1 MITNEDIIYN
11 HNLFNYTYLEWNRY
25 CYELDKYGD
34 NYINEI
40 FKDLNC
46 DRYNKY
52 GQQLISINDY
62 EYQLLL
68 NNAIRV
74 FDKLNDCLSYNSLF
88 FNLISIHKNNVQVC
102 EEYSTRLKETEIH
115 KTNRKSTKK
124 PKVKDEYLRSVST
137 DLFTG
142 EPKYIYSN
150 LKTGDEIISDNPDLL
165 EELNK
170 PKEKKKKATKVLS
183 LPIGFSFKLNK

>member
-11 HNLFNYTYLEWNRY
+11 HNLFNYSYLEWNRY

-52 GQQLISINDY
+52 GQQLISVNDY

-68 NNAIRV
+68 NNAIR
-74 FDKLNDCLSYNSLF
+74 FLDKLNDCLYYNVLF
-88 FNLISIHKNNVQVC
+88 HNLINIHETNVQIC
-102 EEYSTRLKETEIH
+102 EEYSAKLEEAKTH
-115 KTNRKSTKK
+115 KTNRKSNKK
-124 PKVKDEYLRSVST
+124 PKVKDEYVRSVST

-142 EPKYIYSN
+142 NPKYIYSN

-170 PKEKKKKATKVLS
+170 PKEKKKKAVKVLS
-183 LPIGFSFKLNK
+183 LPIGFSFKINK

>member
-11 HNLFNYTYLEWNRY
+11 HILFNYTYLEWNRY

-34 NYINEI
+34 NYIYEI
-40 FKDLNC
+40 FKELNC

-74 FDKLNDCLSYNSLF
+74 LDKLNDYLSYNNLF
-88 FNLISIHKNNVQVC
+88 CNLILIHKNNVQIC
-102 EEYSTRLKETEIH
+102 EEHSARLKETEVH
-115 KTNRKSTKK
+115 KTNRKSNKK

-142 EPKYIYSN
+142 QPKYIYSN

-170 PKEKKKKATKVLS
+170 PKEKKKKAVKVLS
-183 LPIGFSFKLNK
+183 LPIGFSFKINK

>member
-11 HNLFNYTYLEWNRY
+11 HNLFNYSYLEWNRY

-34 NYINEI
+34 NYIYEI
-40 FKDLNC
+40 FKELNC

-74 FDKLNDCLSYNSLF
+74 LDKFNDYLSYNSLF
-88 FNLISIHKNNVQVC
+88 CNLICIHKNNVQIC
-102 EEYSTRLKETEIH
+102 EEYSARPKETEIH
-115 KTNRKSTKK
+115 KTNRKSNKK

>member
-11 HNLFNYTYLEWNRY
+11 HILFNYTYLEWNRY

-40 FKDLNC
+40 FKELNC

-52 GQQLISINDY
+52 GQQLISVDTY

-68 NNAIRV
+68 NNAIR
-74 FDKLNDCLSYNSLF
+74 FLDKLNDCLYYNVLF
-88 FNLISIHKNNVQVC
+88 RNLVNIHETNIQVC
-102 EEYSTRLKETEIH
+102 KEYSARLEETKIH
-115 KTNRKSTKK
+115 KTNRKSNKK

-142 EPKYIYSN
+142 QPKYIYSN

-170 PKEKKKKATKVLS
+170 PKEKKKKAVKVLS
-183 LPIGFSFKLNK
+183 LPIGFSFKINK

>member
-11 HNLFNYTYLEWNRY
+11 HILFNYTYLEWNRY

-34 NYINEI
+34 NYIYEI
-40 FKDLNC
+40 FKELNC

-52 GQQLISINDY
+52 GQQLVSVDTY

-68 NNAIRV
+68 NNAIR
-74 FDKLNDCLSYNSLF
+74 FLDKLNDCLYYNVLF
-88 FNLISIHKNNVQVC
+88 RNLVNIHETNIQVC
-102 EEYSTRLKETEIH
+102 KEYSARLEETKIH
-115 KTNRKSTKK
+115 KTNRKSNKK

-142 EPKYIYSN
+142 QPKYIYSN

-170 PKEKKKKATKVLS
+170 PKEKKKKAVKVLS

>member
-11 HNLFNYTYLEWNRY
+11 HNLFNYSYLEWNRY

-34 NYINEI
+34 NYIYEI
-40 FKDLNC
+40 FKELNC

-52 GQQLISINDY
+52 GQQLVSVDTY

-68 NNAIRV
+68 NNAIR
-74 FDKLNDCLSYNSLF
+74 FLDKLNDCLYYNVLF
-88 FNLISIHKNNVQVC
+88 RNLVNIHETNIQVC
-102 EEYSTRLKETEIH
+102 KEYSARLEETKIH
-115 KTNRKSTKK
+115 KTNRKSNKK

-142 EPKYIYSN
+142 QHKYIYSN

-183 LPIGFSFKLNK
+183 LPIGFSFKINK

>member
-11 HNLFNYTYLEWNRY
+11 HNLFNYSYLEWNRY

-34 NYINEI
+34 NYIYEI
-40 FKDLNC
+40 FKELNC

-74 FDKLNDCLSYNSLF
+74 LDKLDDYLSYNSLF
-88 FNLISIHKNNVQVC
+88 CNLILIHKNNVQVC
-102 EEYSTRLKETEIH
+102 EEYSARLKETEVH
-115 KTNRKSTKK
+115 KTNRKSNKK

-142 EPKYIYSN
+142 QPKYIYSN

-170 PKEKKKKATKVLS
+170 PKEKKKKAIKVLS
-183 LPIGFSFKLNK
+183 LPIGFSFKINK

>member
-11 HNLFNYTYLEWNRY
+11 HNLFNYSYLEWNRY

-34 NYINEI
+34 NYIYEI
-40 FKDLNC
+40 FKELNC

-74 FDKLNDCLSYNSLF
+74 LDKLNDYLSYNNLF
-88 FNLISIHKNNVQVC
+88 CNLILIHKNNVQIC
-102 EEYSTRLKETEIH
+102 EEYSARLKETEVH
-115 KTNRKSTKK
+115 KTNRKSNKK

-142 EPKYIYSN
+142 QPKYIYSN

-170 PKEKKKKATKVLS
+170 PKEKKKKAVKVLS
-183 LPIGFSFKLNK
+183 LPIGFSFKINK

>member
-11 HNLFNYTYLEWNRY
+11 HNLFNYSYLEWNRY

-40 FKDLNC
+40 FKELNC

-52 GQQLISINDY
+52 GQQLISVDTY

-68 NNAIRV
+68 NNAIR
-74 FDKLNDCLSYNSLF
+74 FLDKLNDCLYYNVLF
-88 FNLISIHKNNVQVC
+88 RNLVNIHETNIQVC
-102 EEYSTRLKETEIH
+102 KEYSARLEETKIH
-115 KTNRKSTKK
+115 KTNRKSNKK

-142 EPKYIYSN
+142 QPKYIYSN

>member
-11 HNLFNYTYLEWNRY
+11 HNLFNYSYLEWNRY
-25 CYELDKYGD
+25 CKYGN
-34 NYINEI
+34 NYIYEI
-40 FKDLNC
+40 FKELNC

-68 NNAIRV
+68 NNAIRIL
-74 FDKLNDCLSYNSLF
+74 DKLNDYLSYNSLF
-88 FNLISIHKNNVQVC
+88 CNLICIHKNNVQIC
-102 EEYSTRLKETEIH
+102 EEYSARPKETETH
-115 KTNRKSTKK
+115 KTNRKSNKK
-124 PKVKDEYLRSVST
+124 PKIKDEYLRSVST

>member
-11 HNLFNYTYLEWNRY
+11 HNLFNYSYLEWNRY

-34 NYINEI
+34 NYIYEI
-40 FKDLNC
+40 FKELNC

-52 GQQLISINDY
+52 GQQLISVNDY

-68 NNAIRV
+68 NNAIRIL
-74 FDKLNDCLSYNSLF
+74 DKLDDYLSYNSLF
-88 FNLISIHKNNVQVC
+88 FNLIRIHKNNIQVC
-102 EEYSTRLKETEIH
+102 EEYSARPKETEVH
-115 KTNRKSTKK
+115 KTNRKSNKK

-142 EPKYIYSN
+142 NPKYIYSN

-170 PKEKKKKATKVLS
+170 PKEKKKKSTKVLS

>member
-11 HNLFNYTYLEWNRY
+11 HNLFNYSYLEWNRY

-34 NYINEI
+34 NYIYEI

-74 FDKLNDCLSYNSLF
+74 LDKLTNCLLYNNLF
-88 FNLISIHKNNVQVC
+88 YNLIHIHKINIQVC
-102 EEYSTRLKETEIH
+102 EEYSARLKETETH
-115 KTNRKSTKK
+115 KTNRKSNKK
-124 PKVKDEYLRSVST
+124 PKVKDEYVRSVST

-170 PKEKKKKATKVLS
+170 PKEKKKKAVKVLS
-183 LPIGFSFKLNK
+183 LPIGFSFKINK

>member
-11 HNLFNYTYLEWNRY
+11 HNLFNYSYLEWNRY

-34 NYINEI
+34 NYIYEI
-40 FKDLNC
+40 FKELNC

-74 FDKLNDCLSYNSLF
+74 LDKLNDYLSYNSLF
-88 FNLISIHKNNVQVC
+88 FNLIRIHKNNIQVC
-102 EEYSTRLKETEIH
+102 EEYSARPKETEVH
-115 KTNRKSTKK
+115 KTNRKSNKK
-124 PKVKDEYLRSVST
+124 PKVKNEYVRSVST

-142 EPKYIYSN
+142 QPKYIYSN
-150 LKTGDEIISDNPDLL
+150 LKTGEEIISDNPNLL

>member
-11 HNLFNYTYLEWNRY
+11 HILFNYTYLEWNRY

-34 NYINEI
+34 NYIYEI
-40 FKDLNC
+40 FKELNC

-74 FDKLNDCLSYNSLF
+74 LDKLNDYLSYNNLF
-88 FNLISIHKNNVQVC
+88 CNLILIHKNNVQIC
-102 EEYSTRLKETEIH
+102 EEHSARLKETEVH
-115 KTNRKSTKK
+115 KTNRKSNKK

-142 EPKYIYSN
+142 QPKYIYSN

-170 PKEKKKKATKVLS
+170 PKEKKKKAVKVLS

>member
-11 HNLFNYTYLEWNRY
+11 HILFNYTYLEWNRY

-40 FKDLNC
+40 FKELNC
-46 DRYNKY
+46 DKYNKY
-52 GQQLISINDY
+52 GQQLISVDTY

-68 NNAIRV
+68 NNAIR
-74 FDKLNDCLSYNSLF
+74 FLDKLNDCLYYNVLF
-88 FNLISIHKNNVQVC
+88 CNLVNIHETNVQIC
-102 EEYSTRLKETEIH
+102 KEYSARLEETKIH
-115 KTNRKSTKK
+115 KTNRKSNKK

-142 EPKYIYSN
+142 QPKYIYSN

-170 PKEKKKKATKVLS
+170 PKEKKKKAVKVLS

>member
-11 HNLFNYTYLEWNRY
+11 HNLFNYSYLEWNRY

-34 NYINEI
+34 NYIYEI
-40 FKDLNC
+40 FKELNC

-74 FDKLNDCLSYNSLF
+74 LDKLNDCISYNFLF
-88 FNLISIHKNNVQVC
+88 FSLVSIHENNIRIC
-102 EEYSTRLKETEIH
+102 EKYSTRHKETEVH
-115 KTNRKSTKK
+115 KTNRKSNKK

>member
-11 HNLFNYTYLEWNRY
+11 HMLFNYTYLEWNRY

-40 FKDLNC
+40 FKELNC

-52 GQQLISINDY
+52 GQQLISVDTY

-68 NNAIRV
+68 NNAIR
-74 FDKLNDCLSYNSLF
+74 FLDKLNDCLYYNFLF
-88 FNLISIHKNNVQVC
+88 HNLINIHEANVQIC
-102 EEYSTRLKETEIH
+102 KEYSAKIEETKIH

-142 EPKYIYSN
+142 NPKYIYSN

-170 PKEKKKKATKVLS
+170 PKEKKKKAVKVLS
-183 LPIGFSFKLNK
+183 LPIGFSFKINK

>member
-11 HNLFNYTYLEWNRY
+11 HNLFNYSYLEWNRY

-34 NYINEI
+34 NYIYEI
-40 FKDLNC
+40 FKELNC

-74 FDKLNDCLSYNSLF
+74 LDKLNDYLSYNRLF
-88 FNLISIHKNNVQVC
+88 HNLICIHENNIQIC

-142 EPKYIYSN
+142 NPKYIYSN

-170 PKEKKKKATKVLS
+170 PKEKKKKAVKVLS

>member
-11 HNLFNYTYLEWNRY
+11 HILFNYTYLEWNRY

-40 FKDLNC
+40 FKELNC
-46 DRYNKY
+46 DKYNKY
-52 GQQLISINDY
+52 GQQLISVDTY

-68 NNAIRV
+68 NNAIR
-74 FDKLNDCLSYNSLF
+74 FLDKLNDCLYYNVLF
-88 FNLISIHKNNVQVC
+88 CNLVNIHETNIQVC
-102 EEYSTRLKETEIH
+102 KEYSARLEETKIH
-115 KTNRKSTKK
+115 KTNRKSNKK

-142 EPKYIYSN
+142 QPKYIYSN

-170 PKEKKKKATKVLS
+170 PKEKKKKAVKVLS
-183 LPIGFSFKLNK
+183 LPIGFSFKINK

>member
-11 HNLFNYTYLEWNRY
+11 HILFNYSYIEWNRY
-25 CYELDKYGD
+25 CYELDKYGN
-34 NYINEI
+34 NYIYEI
-40 FKDLNC
+40 FKELNC

-74 FDKLNDCLSYNSLF
+74 LDKLNDCISYNFLF
-88 FNLISIHKNNVQVC
+88 LNLVCIHSNNIRICQ
-102 EEYSTRLKETEIH
+102 EYSTRLKETEIH
-115 KTNRKSTKK
+115 KTNRKSAKK
-124 PKVKDEYLRSVST
+124 PKVKDEYVRSVST

-142 EPKYIYSN
+142 QPKYIYSN

-170 PKEKKKKATKVLS
+170 PKEKKKKAVKVLS

>member
-11 HNLFNYTYLEWNRY
+11 HILFNYTYLEWNRY

-40 FKDLNC
+40 FKELNC

-68 NNAIRV
+68 NNAIR
-74 FDKLNDCLSYNSLF
+74 FLYKLNDCLYYNVLF
-88 FNLISIHKNNVQVC
+88 RNLVNIHETNIQVC
-102 EEYSTRLKETEIH
+102 KEYSSRLEETKIH
-115 KTNRKSTKK
+115 KTNRKSNKK

-170 PKEKKKKATKVLS
+170 PKEKKKKAVKVLS
-183 LPIGFSFKLNK
+183 LPIGFSFKLK

>member
-11 HNLFNYTYLEWNRY
+11 HNLFNYSYLEWNRY
-25 CYELDKYGD
+25 CFELDKYGD
-34 NYINEI
+34 NYIYEI

-68 NNAIRV
+68 NNAIR
-74 FDKLNDCLSYNSLF
+74 FLDKLNDCLYYNVLF
-88 FNLISIHKNNVQVC
+88 HNLINIHETNVQIC
-102 EEYSTRLKETEIH
+102 KEYSAKLEETKIH

-142 EPKYIYSN
+142 QPKYIYSN

-170 PKEKKKKATKVLS
+170 PKEKKKKAVKVLS
-183 LPIGFSFKLNK
+183 LPIGFSFKINK

>member
-11 HNLFNYTYLEWNRY
+11 HNLFNYSYLEWNRY

-34 NYINEI
+34 NYIYEI
-40 FKDLNC
+40 FKELNC

-74 FDKLNDCLSYNSLF
+74 LDKLNDYLSYNSLF
-88 FNLISIHKNNVQVC
+88 YNLVSIHKNNIQIC
-102 EEYSTRLKETEIH
+102 QEYSTRPTETEVH
-115 KTNRKSTKK
+115 KTNRKSNKK
-124 PKVKDEYLRSVST
+124 PKVKDEYIRSVST

-142 EPKYIYSN
+142 NPKYIYSN

>member
-1 MITNEDIIYN
+1 M
-11 HNLFNYTYLEWNRY
+11 
-25 CYELDKYGD
+25 
-34 NYINEI
+34 
-40 FKDLNC
+40 
-46 DRYNKY
+46 
-52 GQQLISINDY
+52 SVNDY

-68 NNAIRV
+68 NNAIR
-74 FDKLNDCLSYNSLF
+74 FLDKLTNCLLYNSLF
-88 FNLISIHKNNVQVC
+88 HNLIHIHKTNIQVC
-102 EEYSTRLKETEIH
+102 EEYSTRLKETEVH
-115 KTNRKSTKK
+115 KTNRKGNRK

-142 EPKYIYSN
+142 QPKYIYSN

>member
-1 MITNEDIIYN
+1 MIINEDIIYN
-11 HNLFNYTYLEWNRY
+11 HNLFNYSYLEWNRY

-52 GQQLISINDY
+52 GQQLISVNDY

-68 NNAIRV
+68 NNAIR
-74 FDKLNDCLSYNSLF
+74 FLDKLNDCLYYNVLF
-88 FNLISIHKNNVQVC
+88 HNLINIHETNVQIC
-102 EEYSTRLKETEIH
+102 KEYSAKLEEAKTH
-115 KTNRKSTKK
+115 KTNRKSNKK
-124 PKVKDEYLRSVST
+124 PKVKDEYVRSVST

-142 EPKYIYSN
+142 NPKYIYSN

-170 PKEKKKKATKVLS
+170 PKEKKKKAIKVLS

>member
-11 HNLFNYTYLEWNRY
+11 HNLFNYSYLEWNRY
-25 CYELDKYGD
+25 CYELDKYGN
-34 NYINEI
+34 NYIYEI
-40 FKDLNC
+40 FKELNC

-74 FDKLNDCLSYNSLF
+74 LDKLNDCISYNFLF
-88 FNLISIHKNNVQVC
+88 FCLISIHNNNIQIC
-102 EEYSTRLKETEIH
+102 QEYSTRPKETEIH
-115 KTNRKSTKK
+115 KTNRKSNKK

-142 EPKYIYSN
+142 NPKYIYSN

>member
-11 HNLFNYTYLEWNRY
+11 HNLFNYSYLEWNRY

-34 NYINEI
+34 NYIYEI
-40 FKDLNC
+40 FKELNC

-74 FDKLNDCLSYNSLF
+74 LDKLNDYLSYNSLF
-88 FNLISIHKNNVQVC
+88 CNLICIHKNNVQIC
-102 EEYSTRLKETEIH
+102 EEYSARPKETETH
-115 KTNRKSTKK
+115 KTNRKSNKK
-124 PKVKDEYLRSVST
+124 SKVKDEYLRSVST

>member
-11 HNLFNYTYLEWNRY
+11 HILFNYTYLEWNKY

-34 NYINEI
+34 NYIYEI
-40 FKDLNC
+40 FKELNC

-68 NNAIRV
+68 NNAIR
-74 FDKLNDCLSYNSLF
+74 FLDKLTDCISYNFLF
-88 FNLISIHKNNVQVC
+88 FNLVSINENNIRICQ
-102 EEYSTRLKETEIH
+102 EYSTRLKETEIH
-115 KTNRKSTKK
+115 KTNRKSNKK
-124 PKVKDEYLRSVST
+124 PKVKDEYIRSVST

-142 EPKYIYSN
+142 NPKYIYSN

-170 PKEKKKKATKVLS
+170 PKEKKKKVTKVLS

>member
-11 HNLFNYTYLEWNRY
+11 HNLFNYSYLEWNRY

-34 NYINEI
+34 NYIYEI
-40 FKDLNC
+40 FKELNC

-74 FDKLNDCLSYNSLF
+74 LDKLTDCISYNFLF
-88 FNLISIHKNNVQVC
+88 FSLVSIHNNNIRIC
-102 EEYSTRLKETEIH
+102 EEYSARPKETEIH
-115 KTNRKSTKK
+115 KTNRKSNKK
-124 PKVKDEYLRSVST
+124 PKVKDEYVRSIST

-142 EPKYIYSN
+142 QPKYIYSN

-170 PKEKKKKATKVLS
+170 PKEKKKKAVKVLS

>member
-11 HNLFNYTYLEWNRY
+11 HNLFNYSYLEWNRY

-34 NYINEI
+34 NYIYEI
-40 FKDLNC
+40 FKELNC

-74 FDKLNDCLSYNSLF
+74 LDKLDDYLSYNILF
-88 FNLISIHKNNVQVC
+88 CNLIRIHKNNVQVC
-102 EEYSTRLKETEIH
+102 EEYSARLKETEIH
-115 KTNRKSTKK
+115 KTNRKSNKK

-142 EPKYIYSN
+142 QPKYIYSN

>member
-11 HNLFNYTYLEWNRY
+11 HNLFNYSYLEWNRY

-34 NYINEI
+34 NYIYEI
-40 FKDLNC
+40 FKELNC

-74 FDKLNDCLSYNSLF
+74 LDKLNDYLSYNSLF
-88 FNLISIHKNNVQVC
+88 CNLICIHKNNVQIC
-102 EEYSTRLKETEIH
+102 EEYSAKPKETETH
-115 KTNRKSTKK
+115 KTNRKSNKK

-150 LKTGDEIISDNPDLL
+150 LKTGDEIISDNHDIL

>member
-11 HNLFNYTYLEWNRY
+11 HNLFNYSYLEWNRY
-25 CYELDKYGD
+25 CYELDKYGN
-34 NYINEI
+34 NYIYEI
-40 FKDLNC
+40 FKELNC

-74 FDKLNDCLSYNSLF
+74 LDKLNDCISYNSLF
-88 FNLISIHKNNVQVC
+88 YNLVSIHKNNIQIC
-102 EEYSTRLKETEIH
+102 QEYSTRLKETEIH
-115 KTNRKSTKK
+115 KTNRKSNKK

-142 EPKYIYSN
+142 QPKYIYSN

-183 LPIGFSFKLNK
+183 LPIGFSFKINK

>member
-11 HNLFNYTYLEWNRY
+11 HNLFNYSYLEWNRY

-34 NYINEI
+34 NYIYEI
-40 FKDLNC
+40 FKELNC

-74 FDKLNDCLSYNSLF
+74 LDKLNNYLSYNSLF
-88 FNLISIHKNNVQVC
+88 CNLICIHKNNVQIC
-102 EEYSTRLKETEIH
+102 EEYSARPKETETH
-115 KTNRKSTKK
+115 KTNRKSNKK

>member
-74 FDKLNDCLSYNSLF
+74 LDKLNDCLSYNSLF
-88 FNLISIHKNNVQVC
+88 FNLISIHKNNVQIC
-102 EEYSTRLKETEIH
+102 EEYSTKLKEIEIH

>member
-34 NYINEI
+34 NYIYEI
-40 FKDLNC
+40 FKELNC

-74 FDKLNDCLSYNSLF
+74 LDKFDDYLSYNNLF
-88 FNLISIHKNNVQVC
+88 YNLICIHENNIRIC
-102 EEYSTRLKETEIH
+102 EEYSARSKETEIH
-115 KTNRKSTKK
+115 KTNRKSNKK
-124 PKVKDEYLRSVST
+124 SKVKDEYLRSVST

-142 EPKYIYSN
+142 QPKYIYSN

>member
-11 HNLFNYTYLEWNRY
+11 HNLFNYSYLEWNRY

-34 NYINEI
+34 NYIYEI
-40 FKDLNC
+40 FKELNC

-74 FDKLNDCLSYNSLF
+74 LDKLNDYLSYNNLF
-88 FNLISIHKNNVQVC
+88 CNLILIHKNNVQIC
-102 EEYSTRLKETEIH
+102 EEYSARLKETEVH
-115 KTNRKSTKK
+115 KTNRKSNKK

-142 EPKYIYSN
+142 QPKYIHSN

-170 PKEKKKKATKVLS
+170 PKEKKKKAVKVLS
-183 LPIGFSFKLNK
+183 LPIGFSFKINK

>member
-11 HNLFNYTYLEWNRY
+11 HNLFNYSYLEWNRY

-34 NYINEI
+34 NYIYEI
-40 FKDLNC
+40 FKELNC

-74 FDKLNDCLSYNSLF
+74 LDKLNDYISYNRLF
-88 FNLISIHKNNVQVC
+88 CNLVSIHENNIQIC
-102 EEYSTRLKETEIH
+102 EEYSARPKETEIH
-115 KTNRKSTKK
+115 KTNRKSNKK

-142 EPKYIYSN
+142 QPKYIYSN
-150 LKTGDEIISDNPDLL
+150 LKTGDEIISDSPDLL

>member
-11 HNLFNYTYLEWNRY
+11 HILFNYTYLEWNRY

-34 NYINEI
+34 NYIYEI
-40 FKDLNC
+40 FKELNC

-52 GQQLISINDY
+52 GQQLVSVDTY

-68 NNAIRV
+68 NNAIR
-74 FDKLNDCLSYNSLF
+74 FLDKLNDCLYYNVLF
-88 FNLISIHKNNVQVC
+88 RNLVNIHETNIQVC
-102 EEYSTRLKETEIH
+102 KEYSARLEETKIH
-115 KTNRKSTKK
+115 KTNRKSNKK

-142 EPKYIYSN
+142 QPKYIYSN

-170 PKEKKKKATKVLS
+170 PKEKKKKAVKVLS
-183 LPIGFSFKLNK
+183 LPIGFSFKINK

>member
-11 HNLFNYTYLEWNRY
+11 HNLFNYSYLEWNRY

-34 NYINEI
+34 NYIYEI
-40 FKDLNC
+40 FKELNC

-74 FDKLNDCLSYNSLF
+74 LDKLNDCISYNFLF
-88 FNLISIHKNNVQVC
+88 FSLVSIHENNIRIC
-102 EEYSTRLKETEIH
+102 EKYSTRPKETEIH
-115 KTNRKSTKK
+115 KTNRKSNKK

-142 EPKYIYSN
+142 NPKYIYSN